1 LYGLLVV
8 AVVLAAPGGVTG
20 TVRAWADKARG
31 KTRSP
36 LS

>member
-1 LYGLLVV
+1 VV

-20 TVRAWADKARG
+20 TVRAWIDKGRG